1 MPDKDSLHKFK
12 KVGHQCPTYLGFA
25 KVSGCLL
32 AHALLHLANTMTDL
46 ICLIGTPQIAHE
58 YNRALLSS
66 ADARR
71 VAQSSQLETRLDWR
85 VSRALK
91 QRATLPIVS
100 LSHSAGYAAVLC
112 ASKPIAA
119 GVDMEIV
126 KPRDFAALSA
136 WVCRDDEHDYWR
148 ERERQPE
155 TFYRLWC
162 SKEALIKAAG
172 LDFPADMRRVGYD
185 MVGGERV
192 GWRVDGQR
200 GWHGVER
207 VLAGGRVVAC
217 VWRGERGRVDFCVAE
232 PRCDGVSGCL
242 NA

>member
-1 MPDKDSLHKFK
+1 
-12 KVGHQCPTYLGFA
+12 
-25 KVSGCLL
+25 
-32 AHALLHLANTMTDL
+32 MTHL

-58 YNRALLSS
+58 YDRALLSP

-71 VAQSSQLETRLDWR
+71 VAQSLQLETRLDWR

-100 LSHSAGYAAVLC
+100 LSHSAGHAAVLC
-112 ASKPIAA
+112 ASEPIAA
-119 GVDMEIV
+119 GVDIETI

-136 WVCRDDEHDYWR
+136 WVCRDDERDYWR

-200 GWHGVER
+200 GWQGVER

-217 VWRGERGRVDFCVAE
+217 VWRGEGGRVDFCLAE
-232 PRCDGVSGCL
+232 PCSAGF
-242 NA
+242 